1 MRAWILAIL
10 ACFSASAAS
19 TLLDQGYAAMYNL
32 DFQSAHGF
40 FGEWKKIHPKD
51 PMGPASDAAAVLFSE
66 FARMHVLES
75 EFFTNDRNF
84 MSSYRRPQA
93 DPAAKRKFEQDL
105 VEARKLAGSV
115 LASNPNDET
124 ALLASVLGQGLH
136 ADYLALIE
144 QRDLPALTEMK
155 QSRAMAEHLLTIH
168 PDCYDA
174 NLAVGV
180 ENYLLSLKAAPVR
193 WILRLGGA
201 QTDKQSGIEQLRIT
215 AEKGHYLLPYARLL
229 LAIADLRDG
238 HREAARA
245 KLSWLATNFPGNPL
259 YRAELHKLK

>member
-1 MRAWILAIL
+1 MFGRVIVMRLSRDWQVLTQICEQVYGAHGCSAACCQSRTDPPLCSRDHRCGWATALSRRVLDSGAWFGEARCERLAMRAWILAIL

-84 MSSYRRPQA
+84 MSRYRRPQA

-105 VEARKLAGSV
+105 V
-115 LASNPNDET
+115 
-124 ALLASVLGQGLH
+124 
-136 ADYLALIE
+136 
-144 QRDLPALTEMK
+144 
-155 QSRAMAEHLLTIH
+155 
-168 PDCYDA
+168 
-174 NLAVGV
+174 
-180 ENYLLSLKAAPVR
+180 
-193 WILRLGGA
+193 
-201 QTDKQSGIEQLRIT
+201 
-215 AEKGHYLLPYARLL
+215 
-229 LAIADLRDG
+229 
-238 HREAARA
+238 
-245 KLSWLATNFPGNPL
+245 
-259 YRAELHKLK
+259 